1 MKTKSCQA
9 PGSVGLISASLSR
22 HVQKN
27 ACFVP
32 APSSKLI
39 SDPSNGAPF
48 SFPPFQGKSRKA
60 RTPAQR
66 VVIEPTKRTAAVLS
80 LRAVYP
86 CSSHERSLRVIV
98 RSKTLLRG
106 RNRAPK

>member
-9 PGSVGLISASLSR
+9 PGSVGLISA
-22 HVQKN
+22 
-27 ACFVP
+27 CFVP
-32 APSSKLI
+32 APPSKLI

-48 SFPPFQGKSRKA
+48 SSPPFQGKSRKA

-66 VVIEPTKRTAAVLS
+66 VDIEPTRRTAAVLS

-86 CSSHERSLRVIV
+86 CSSHERNLRVIV
-98 RSKTLLRG
+98 RSKRLLRG
-106 RNRAPK
+106 RSRVPQ